1 MWKISAQNQ
10 SITFGDVKMRRQLL
24 TALLMVLCGAAF
36 ADSIDVTPRP
46 DIIEEGKGCF
56 VLNERTKAFYDKA
69 CKSEAAKLTGYLAPA
84 IGYEIKAR
92 PAVASGANEINL
104 KIDSGLAHLGQEGY
118 RLSIEEDRIVI
129 ASSTNAGVF
138 YGIQTLRQLLPVE
151 IYADRVQDVE
161 WRIPCVVIEDSPSYS
176 WRGMMLD
183 VSRYFFDSTY
193 INKYMETMA
202 MHKLNKLHLHLVD
215 DPGWRITI
223 DKYPKLTEV
232 GGFRGNGANRY
243 GGYFTKDEIRDIVA
257 CAAELHIEII
267 PEIELPA
274 HCQSALAS
282 YPWLGCS
289 DKKLETPTKCFIS
302 PEILCAGKE
311 STYEFLE
318 NVLSEVV
325 ELFPGR
331 FIHIGGDEVKCDRWK
346 SCENCNKKLKSL
358 GLKEHG
364 KLQVYMTQRIEK
376 FLMSKNR
383 RLLGW
388 DEILNNGLAPNST
401 VMTWHRP
408 ETAVQAAKKG
418 NNVVMALTS
427 HNYFDTPESKLQGEP
442 PAATWLPPISLRQ
455 AYDWEPAPAELNDS
469 EKKFILGAHGCVWT
483 DRFMHN
489 PILQDLGAMDE
500 NRSFKYVEYL
510 SLPRMAALAEVAW
523 TKQSKRSWD
532 DFSDRQAIQYNR
544 YTAAGRHFRVPQ
556 PIAEKTAN
564 GDGTY
569 TLTMSSPIR
578 GAKVRYTTDGTYPT
592 AYSKV
597 YEKPVIIS
605 DLEKFGAI
613 TVVSRRHYSLAFK
626 FVQPKKA
633 KTK

>member
-1 MWKISAQNQ
+1 M
-10 SITFGDVKMRRQLL
+10 
-24 TALLMVLCGAAF
+24 
-36 ADSIDVTPRP
+36 
-46 DIIEEGKGCF
+46 
-56 VLNERTKAFYDKA
+56 
-69 CKSEAAKLTGYLAPA
+69 
-84 IGYEIKAR
+84 
-92 PAVASGANEINL
+92 
-104 KIDSGLAHLGQEGY
+104 LAHLGQEGY
-118 RLSIEEDRIVI
+118 RLSVEKDRIVI

-138 YGIQTLRQLLPVE
+138 YGIQTLRQLLPVK

-193 INKYMETMA
+193 IKKYMETMA

-232 GGFRGNGANRY
+232 GGFRGNGAKRY

-346 SCENCNKKLKSL
+346 S
-358 GLKEHG
+358 
-364 KLQVYMTQRIEK
+364 
-376 FLMSKNR
+376 
-383 RLLGW
+383 
-388 DEILNNGLAPNST
+388 
-401 VMTWHRP
+401 
-408 ETAVQAAKKG
+408 
-418 NNVVMALTS
+418 
-427 HNYFDTPESKLQGEP
+427 
-442 PAATWLPPISLRQ
+442 
-455 AYDWEPAPAELNDS
+455 
-469 EKKFILGAHGCVWT
+469 
-483 DRFMHN
+483 
-489 PILQDLGAMDE
+489 
-500 NRSFKYVEYL
+500 
-510 SLPRMAALAEVAW
+510 
-523 TKQSKRSWD
+523 
-532 DFSDRQAIQYNR
+532 
-544 YTAAGRHFRVPQ
+544 
-556 PIAEKTAN
+556 
-564 GDGTY
+564 
-569 TLTMSSPIR
+569 
-578 GAKVRYTTDGTYPT
+578 
-592 AYSKV
+592 
-597 YEKPVIIS
+597 
-605 DLEKFGAI
+605 
-613 TVVSRRHYSLAFK
+613 
-626 FVQPKKA
+626 
-633 KTK
+633 